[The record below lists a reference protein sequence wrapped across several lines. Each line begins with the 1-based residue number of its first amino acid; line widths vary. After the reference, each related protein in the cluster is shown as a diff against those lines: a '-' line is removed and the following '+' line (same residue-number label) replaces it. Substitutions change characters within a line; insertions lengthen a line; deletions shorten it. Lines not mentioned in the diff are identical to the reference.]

1 MKIRR
6 KKMINVL
13 IFAGGVGA
21 RMKSKEIPKQFLTV
35 EGKPI
40 IIHTLENFSNHS
52 MVDNIVVVCLES
64 WIDELKYQI
73 EKYSV
78 KKVVGIIPGGKTGF
92 QSIHNGLE
100 RIAETSNDDDIVL
113 ICDGVRPML
122 SEELITTC
130 IEDTKIYGTAV
141 PVTPS
146 IDSVLYSE
154 DGVKCSKNMERKNI
168 YITQAPQGYR
178 MKIIMDAHAEAM
190 EKGVESV
197 SSGDLMI
204 ELGHEIHIFKGI
216 RENIKVTTPED
227 MNILRATQ
235 YYEHFKNFSREELQY
250 QV

>member
-1 MKIRR
+1 
-6 KKMINVL
+6 MISALV
-13 IFAGGVGA
+13 FAGGVGS
-21 RMKSKEIPKQFLTV
+21 RMKSKEIPKQFLLV

-40 IIHTLENFSNHS
+40 IVHTLEHFASHD

-64 WIDELKYQI
+64 WIDELKRCI
-73 EKYSV
+73 EKYSI

-100 RIAETSNDDDIVL
+100 RIAETSKDDDIVL

-122 SEELITTC
+122 SEQLITTC
-130 IEDTKIYGTAV
+130 IEDTKIYGNAV

-146 IDSVLYSE
+146 IDSVLYSD
-154 DGVKCSKNMERKNI
+154 DGVTCSRNIERQKI
-168 YITQAPQGYR
+168 YITQAPQGYK
-178 MKIIMDAHAEAM
+178 MKIIMDAHDEAM
-190 EKGVESV
+190 SKGIESV

-227 MNILRATQ
+227 LNSLRATQ

-250 QV
+250 QI

>member
-1 MKIRR
+1 
-6 KKMINVL
+6 MITAL

-21 RMKSKEIPKQFLTV
+21 RMKSQEIPKQFLEV

-40 IIHTLENFSNHS
+40 IIRTLEHFSNHG

-64 WIDELKYQI
+64 WIEELKRGL
-73 EKYSV
+73 EKYSI
-78 KKVVGIIPGGKTGF
+78 KKVVGIIPGGETGF
-92 QSIHNGLE
+92 QSIHNGLV
-100 RIAETSNDDDIVL
+100 RIAETSRDDDIVL

-130 IEDTKIYGTAV
+130 ITDTQTYGTAV

-146 IDSVLYSE
+146 IDSVLYSD
-154 DGVKCSKNMERKNI
+154 DGSTCSKNIERRKI

-178 MKIIMDAHAEAM
+178 MKTIMDAHDEAM
-190 EKGVESV
+190 KKGIESV

-204 ELGHEIHIFKGI
+204 ELGREIHIFQGI

-227 MNILRATQ
+227 LNSLRAMQ
-235 YYEHFKNFSREELQY
+235 YYEHFKNFSREELKY
-250 QV
+250 QI

>member
-1 MKIRR
+1 M
-6 KKMINVL
+6 VSAL

-21 RMKSKEIPKQFLTV
+21 RMKSKEIPKQFLEV

-40 IIHTLENFSNHS
+40 IIHTIEHFAQHD

-64 WIDELKYQI
+64 WIDELKHQL

-78 KKVVGIIPGGKTGF
+78 KKIVGIIPGGKTGF

-100 RIAETSNDDDIVL
+100 RIAETSKEDDIVL

-122 SEELITTC
+122 SENLITTC
-130 IEDTKIYGTAV
+130 IMDTRTYGTAV

-154 DGVKCSKNMERKNI
+154 DGHSCRKNLERKNI
-168 YITQAPQGYR
+168 YITQAPQGYT
-178 MKIIMDAHAEAM
+178 MKTIMSAHDEAM
-190 EKGVESV
+190 EKGIESV

-204 ELGHEIHIFKGI
+204 ELGREIHIFQGI

-227 MNILRATQ
+227 LNSLRATQ
-235 YYEHFKNFSREELQY
+235 YYEHFKNFSREELKY
-250 QV
+250 SL